1 MSDSRAS
8 NASAYRPMNAKF
20 LADANFDLVILAAA
34 RRREPGLDFQTA
46 PDTGLVGMEDP
57 DVLAVAARAGRVLLT
72 HDVRTMPRHFAAFID
87 EHTSTGVV
95 LIPQSLPRRQVV
107 EDLLLTRRASS
118 LRSQGCPEDPGGTAW
133 IPACAGMTTTRRAP
147 SVHTLEY
154 ITRSNTTTG
163 QKSVLTAA
171 TCSGLPHVP
180 WQRSEK
186 ENSAATPS
194 GNSFVIQS
202 VRCSSRQRSYKP

>member
-8 NASAYRPMNAKF
+8 NASASRPMSAKF

-72 HDVRTMPRHFAAFID
+72 HDIRTMPRHFAAFID

-107 EDLLLTRRASS
+107 EDLLLRR
-118 LRSQGCPEDPGGTAW
+118 RHPCVRRDPDPGGSAW
-133 IPACAGMTTTRRAP
+133 IPTCAGMTTTRRAP
-147 SVHTLEY
+147 SVHTLEH

-171 TCSGLPHVP
+171 TCSGPPHVP
-180 WQRSEK
+180 W
-186 ENSAATPS
+186 
-194 GNSFVIQS
+194 
-202 VRCSSRQRSYKP
+202 